1 MNNTLNW
8 SIEQLP
14 IPSRHATAPV
24 RVPVPVEATGAG
36 DRIDALR
43 ELVLTLLRE
52 LESLRPEQLFRADS
66 EASLQTKVAEFE
78 TNLIRQA
85 LRRTSGNQ
93 SRAARL
99 LGVKHTTLN
108 AKIHRYKIIESAQP
122 NDLESVVSD
131 RVRLA

>member
-8 SIEQLP
+8 SMEQRP
-14 IPSRHATAPV
+14 NPARHAPAPV
-24 RVPVPVEATGAG
+24 TVATSAEG

-43 ELVLTLLRE
+43 DLVLTLLRE
-52 LESLRPEQLFRADS
+52 LESLRPEQLFQADR
-66 EASLQTKVAEFE
+66 EASLQTKVQEFE

-108 AKIHRYKIIESAQP
+108 AKIHRYKIFQSSET
-122 NDLESVVSD
+122 NDGEGVVSSHV
-131 RVRLA
+131 RVA

>member
-14 IPSRHATAPV
+14 NPSRHETEPKPV
-24 RVPVPVEATGAG
+24 AATGEG
-36 DRIDALR
+36 DRIDGLR
-43 ELVLTLLRE
+43 ELVLMLLRE
-52 LESLRPEQLFRADS
+52 LESLRPEQLMRPDS
-66 EASLQTKVAEFE
+66 DASLQARVQEFE

-85 LRRTSGNQ
+85 LSRTSGNQ

-108 AKIHRYKIIESAQP
+108 AKIHRYGIFESVQP
-122 NDLESVVSD
+122 NECESVVSNH
-131 RVRLA
+131 VTVA